1 MRSRSLAASGCLVA
15 ALAFGVAACGD
26 DDDEGGGGGGG
37 GGEAKTVTVYSS
49 LPLQGASRPQTTAM
63 VNGIKLALE
72 QVGNK
77 AGDITVKYTS
87 LDDSTAQAGS
97 WTPEATSANARKAA
111 QDQATALYIGEFN
124 SGATAVSLPILN
136 EAGVPQ
142 VSPANTA
149 VGLTTDEPG
158 ADAGEPDKYYP
169 TGERTYSRIVPK
181 DTIQGA
187 ALATLMKEDGCT
199 KIQLLNDKEVYG
211 AGLGRN
217 IENSAKEQSLEII
230 SNEAIDKNAAN
241 YRSLASKAKGAGA
254 DCMVY
259 SGITANNAVQIY
271 KDFAAALPEA
281 KLFGPDGVAESGFA
295 DPKEGGIPADV
306 ASRTKVTVATLS
318 PDEYPPEGQEF
329 FTAFEEKYSEDNP
342 DPYAIYGYEA
352 MRLALDA
359 IERSGTGEKADVLK
373 ALFETKDRQSVLGTY
388 SIDEN
393 GDTTL
398 TDYGVYTIEGGEL
411 DLRLDHQGRGPVGPR
426 TS

>member
-1 MRSRSLAASGCLVA
+1 LISRSWAASGCLVA

-26 DDDEGGGGGGG
+26 DEGDGGNGGGAE
-37 GGEAKTVTVYSS
+37 GEAKTVTIYSS

-77 AGDITVKYTS
+77 AGDITVKYES

-111 QDQATALYIGEFN
+111 QDEATAVYIGEFN

-142 VSPANTA
+142 ISPANTA

-158 ADAGEPDKYYP
+158 AEPGEPDKYYP
-169 TGERTYSRIVPK
+169 SGERNYARIVPK

-199 KIQLLNDKEVYG
+199 KVQLLNDKEVYG
-211 AGLGRN
+211 AGLSRN
-217 IENSAKEQSLEII
+217 IENSAKEQGLELV

-271 KDFAAALPEA
+271 KDFAAALPDA
-281 KLFGPDGVAESGFA
+281 KLYGPDGVAESGFA
-295 DPKEGGIPADV
+295 DPKEGGIPANV
-306 ASRTKVTVATLS
+306 ASSMKVTVATLS

-329 FTAFEEKYSEDNP
+329 FKAFEEKYNEPNP
-342 DPYAIYGYEA
+342 DPYSIYGYEA

-359 IERSGTGEKADVLK
+359 IERSGTGEKADILK
-373 ALFETKDRQSVLGTY
+373 AIFETKDRTSVLGTY

-393 GDTTL
+393 GDTSL
-398 TDYGVYTIEGGEL
+398 TDYGVYSIEGGEL
-411 DLRLDHQGRGPVGPR
+411 TFDKTIKAAAG
-426 TS
+426 